1 MPPLFSS
8 VRISESDKWR
18 IFRAPDL
25 TLARCSLT
33 FITFVTCVLRFQE
46 SAETSPGFSRDQDGD
61 SLHYWLANPKTGCK
75 LLRISER
82 AVCSIR
88 TPLTPWTKVHHR
100 TENFPTSWPSRKYE
114 NSAAYELI
122 RIARRP
128 WRWMPRACSFTG
140 LIRGCIP
147 RPSRGTRRR
156 GMPLIENER
165 RNDAWGRTTVET
177 GNERPASQNELIRPA
192 RSSSDMLCLVI
203 DHRFCLK
210 HVLRT
215 CYTGSA
221 TSRTKGGSTVPRQDP
236 ERGV

>member
-114 NSAAYELI
+114 NSAA
-122 RIARRP
+122 
-128 WRWMPRACSFTG
+128 
-140 LIRGCIP
+140 
-147 RPSRGTRRR
+147 PSRGTRRR